1 MTIRSF
7 VKRHRCA
14 HWDPWTRSV
23 RGVCA
28 RNGAAPAIAFCGA
41 FGGNEAS
48 DTGEANA
55 GDPDGRGSATVI
67 ISDTSVCFGIVVDGI
82 DGPTAAHIHRAVAG
96 VNGDIVV
103 VLTPPS
109 AGDPGASS
117 GCVPVNDPALLT
129 AIRRDPSAFY
139 VNVHTGEFPAGAI
152 RGQLF

>member
-7 VKRHRCA
+7 VSVIVALTGILGLGQSAAFA
-14 HWDPWTRSV
+14 HGT
-23 RGVCA
+23 
-28 RNGAAPAIAFCGA
+28 APPPQSLFAVLL
-41 FGGNEAS
+41 GGNEVS

-55 GDPDGRGSATVI
+55 GDPGGRGSATVI
-67 ISDTSVCFGIVVDGI
+67 ISDTTACFGIVVDGI

>member
-7 VKRHRCA
+7 VSVIVALTGILGLGQSAALA
-14 HWDPWTRSV
+14 HGTVLPTPLFAV
-23 RGVCA
+23 LL
-28 RNGAAPAIAFCGA
+28 
-41 FGGNEAS
+41 GGNEVS

-55 GDPDGRGSATVI
+55 GDQDGRGSATVI
-67 ISDTSVCFGIVVDGI
+67 ISDATVCFGIVVDGI
-82 DGPTAAHIHRAVAG
+82 DRPIAAHIHRAAAG

-117 GCVPVNDPALLT
+117 GCVPVDDQALLT